1 MNFSSLIKFLSV
13 ALIFSYFLKM
23 VGANSCDDGTIV
35 CKADENCY
43 ASGCCPINRNICAQ
57 QYSAI

>member
-1 MNFSSLIKFLSV
+1 
-13 ALIFSYFLKM
+13 M